1 MIFSSSKIVINP
13 FEYHDVNPYNDSTPK
28 RNVVHSSLH
37 IRIILAESL
46 ENLSS
51 RFPIMSETKRVEHSA
66 RGSQFRILKA
76 KGI

>member
-1 MIFSSSKIVINP
+1 MIFFLIENCYKS
-13 FEYHDVNPYNDSTPK
+13 FEYHSVNPYNGSTPK

-51 RFPIMSETKRVEHSA
+51 RFPIMSETKRVERSA
-66 RGSQFRILKA
+66 RGSKFRIKKA
-76 KGI
+76 EGI